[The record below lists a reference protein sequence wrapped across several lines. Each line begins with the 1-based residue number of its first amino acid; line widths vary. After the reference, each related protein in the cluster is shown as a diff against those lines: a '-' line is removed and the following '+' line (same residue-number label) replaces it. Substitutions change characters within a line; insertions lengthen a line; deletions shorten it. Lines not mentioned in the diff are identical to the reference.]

1 MLKTILLV
9 VLGAAAGFAVAL
21 WRQPEIAPAP
31 GDSISTDISRADGSR
46 DADRRLAT
54 LERALAAEAAERT
67 ELEARVFELAAEL
80 DALRG
85 TQVRDGGDAGRAPAS
100 AADEASPPAPRQ
112 RLREGMR
119 QGGQPQLERLIA
131 AGFSPDRAQWI
142 DRRTQEIRM
151 QALQAQY
158 DAQRAGRPLEPGTV
172 LAGER
177 TLRAELGESDYERY
191 LEASGRP
198 TSVGVQGLLA
208 SSPAERAGL
217 RSGDQIVSYAGQR
230 VFDLRE
236 LNALTLEG
244 NAGESVVVEV
254 RRDGQTLQLV
264 MPRGPIGIFGGGF
277 RGPPGR

>member
-1 MLKTILLV
+1 MVKTILLV

-21 WRQPEIAPAP
+21 WRQPDAPSQR
-31 GDSISTDISRADGSR
+31 GDSLVAAGRAEGSA
-46 DADRRLAT
+46 DAARLAA
-54 LERALAAEAAERT
+54 LERAMAAEAEERA
-67 ELEARVFELAAEL
+67 ELEARVLELAAEL
-80 DALRG
+80 DTLRG
-85 TQVRDGGDAGRAPAS
+85 TESRDPGDSRRAATDVPDG
-100 AADEASPPAPRQ
+100 AAAPQAPGQ
-112 RLREGMR
+112 RPREGPR
-119 QGGQPQLERLIA
+119 GGGPPQVERLIA
-131 AGFSPDRAQWI
+131 AGFSPDRAEWI
-142 DRRTQEIRM
+142 DRRTQELRM

-158 DAQRAGRPLEPGTV
+158 DAQREGRPLEPGTV

-191 LEASGRP
+191 LQAVGRP

-217 RSGDQIVSYAGQR
+217 KSGDQIVSYAGQR

-244 NAGESVVVEV
+244 KAGESVIVEV